1 MLGNKLSFFKKNKS
15 KKIEKSVKPSP
26 SAIKKDIEQM
36 DRDINLDQQIE
47 NLTSQLN
54 MSPENDLEI
63 QTENTSPDNA
73 PLQLGAIG
81 SINRELN
88 NYKAPSLKANQIA
101 DDPTL
106 QLPPSTR
113 VAPVQK
119 DSPDIASF
127 ELDSETLNP
136 TRLNMA
142 DMRMDVARISA
153 DIQGGEE
160 LYRRALQRVEG
171 LMGQVEKAEV
181 DFSVL
186 NRLEPEN
193 RRLKARL
200 RTAQSELEGNKDKLS
215 LIKADLEDH
224 QERLD
229 EKTVQYEQSR
239 VKLVSATK
247 TLREYDRVLKQTKSD
262 VERHTLALER
272 NKTALNVESR
282 ENKVLRE
289 KIAELSE
296 TVDSRQS
303 EFLEASKIAESLR
316 SDCEEFRKQAEAYRS
331 EAQDLRITLNTAK
344 RQNNAM
350 KGEMLALHD
359 DIKTFKTQYEFNVID
374 REDQVTDL
382 ETQLSTLSQELDAKQ
397 EVADNREAE
406 FAKLRRIRAQQ
417 DIERDRLEKTVDSLK
432 AELSDLRRVKAAEAS
447 DQVNLLKKDIR
458 DLQADLQRRE
468 ELADQTQNEV
478 ETLRRQLTSA
488 DIGREKLQTQLDVQA
503 RDIEA
508 AQQNNSKADLEAQ
521 IQTLTDQLRIKEEIV
536 QNAARD
542 VTALRQANEAQ
553 SAEQKRLESLIHD
566 QTYQLENAQ
575 KALLESKQNESE
587 LDQRYKDVAAALS
600 VNNTRRQAET
610 PSTTPDIKPDIDS
623 QDTNLDDA
631 DIEKRIL
638 DYKFGI
644 VDKII

>member
-1 MLGNKLSFFKKNKS
+1 
-15 KKIEKSVKPSP
+15 
-26 SAIKKDIEQM
+26 M

-47 NLTSQLN
+47 ELTSQLN
-54 MSPENDLEI
+54 ISPENDLEI
-63 QTENTSPDNA
+63 QTENTPSDDK
-73 PLQLGAIG
+73 PLKLGAIG
-81 SINRELN
+81 SINQELN
-88 NYKAPSLKANQIA
+88 NYKAPSLEANPVKE
-101 DDPTL
+101 DETL
-106 QLPPSTR
+106 PLPESTSLPS
-113 VAPVQK
+113 ALD
-119 DSPDIASF
+119 DSPEIASF
-127 ELDSETLNP
+127 ELDSESLNP

-200 RTAQSELEGNKDKLS
+200 RTAQGELEGNKDKLS
-215 LIKADLEDH
+215 LIRADLEDH

-296 TVDSRQS
+296 TVESRQS

-316 SDCEEFRKQAEAYRS
+316 ADCEEFRKQAETYRS
-331 EAQDLRITLNTAK
+331 ESQDLRITLNTAK

-359 DIKTFKTQYEFNVID
+359 DIKTFKTQYEFNIID

-382 ETQLSTLSQELDAKQ
+382 ETQLASMSQELDAKQ
-397 EVADNREAE
+397 DVASNREAE

-432 AELSDLRRVKAAEAS
+432 AELSDIRKVKAAEAS

-458 DLQADLQRRE
+458 DLQADLLRRE
-468 ELADQTQNEV
+468 ELADHAQNEV
-478 ETLRRQLTSA
+478 ETLRRQLTTA

-503 RDIEA
+503 RDIEI
-508 AQQNNSKADLEAQ
+508 AQQNNSQADLEAQ
-521 IQTLTDQLRIKEEIV
+521 IQTLTDQLRIKDEIV

-553 SAEQKRLESLIHD
+553 TAEQKRLESLIHD

-610 PSTTPDIKPDIDS
+610 PSTAPDIKPDIDS
-623 QDTNLDDA
+623 QDTNLDDV

>member
-1 MLGNKLSFFKKNKS
+1 MSFFKKNKS
-15 KKIEKSVKPSP
+15 KKIDKPVKPSAA
-26 SAIKKDIEQM
+26 AIEKEMSQM

-47 NLTSQLN
+47 ELTSQLN
-54 MSPENDLEI
+54 ISPDNDLEI
-63 QTENTSPDNA
+63 QTENTPSDDT
-73 PLQLGAIG
+73 PLKLGAIG
-81 SINRELN
+81 SINQELN
-88 NYKAPSLKANQIA
+88 NYKAPSLEAN
-101 DDPTL
+101 PVKENETPP
-106 QLPPSTR
+106 LPKSTSLPSTLDDG
-113 VAPVQK
+113 PE
-119 DSPDIASF
+119 IASF
-127 ELDSETLNP
+127 ELDSESLNP

-200 RTAQSELEGNKDKLS
+200 RTAQGELEGNKDKLS
-215 LIKADLEDH
+215 LIRADLEDH

-296 TVDSRQS
+296 TVESRQS

-316 SDCEEFRKQAEAYRS
+316 ADCEEFRKQAEAYRS
-331 EAQDLRITLNTAK
+331 ESQDLRITLNTAK

-382 ETQLSTLSQELDAKQ
+382 ETQLSTLSQELDTKQ

-468 ELADQTQNEV
+468 ELADQSQNEV
-478 ETLRRQLTSA
+478 ETLRRQLTTA

-503 RDIEA
+503 RDIET
-508 AQQNNSKADLEAQ
+508 AQQNNSQADLEAQ
-521 IQTLTDQLRIKEEIV
+521 IQTLTDQLRIKDEIV

-553 SAEQKRLESLIHD
+553 TAEQKRLESLIHD

-610 PSTTPDIKPDIDS
+610 PSTAPDIKPDIDT
-623 QDTNLDDA
+623 QDTNLDDV

>member
-1 MLGNKLSFFKKNKS
+1 MSFFKKNKS
-15 KKIEKSVKPSP
+15 KTVEAVTKRSDD
-26 SAIKKDIEQM
+26 AIQQDIANMDKDL
-36 DRDINLDQQIE
+36 NLDQQIE
-47 NLTSQLN
+47 DLTAQLN
-54 MSPENDLEI
+54 IAPEDDLETPEKPSLA
-63 QTENTSPDNA
+63 QP
-73 PLQLGAIG
+73 LGAIG
-81 SINRELN
+81 SINEGLE
-88 NYKAPSLKANQIA
+88 KFTAPSFKTKTSRNIDNLA
-101 DDPTL
+101 
-106 QLPPSTR
+106 STR
-113 VAPVQK
+113 P
-119 DSPDIASF
+119 SPASNKPDETTDISH
-127 ELDSETLNP
+127 EDSETDISSFQLDSASLNP

-200 RTAQSELEGNKDKLS
+200 RTAQSEIEGNKDKLS
-215 LIKADLEDH
+215 LITADLEDH

-229 EKTVQYEQSR
+229 EKTIQYEHTR
-239 VKLVSATK
+239 VKLISATK
-247 TLREYDRVLKQTKSD
+247 TLHEYDRVLKQTKSD
-262 VERHTLALER
+262 VERHSLALER
-272 NKTALNVESR
+272 NKTAMNVESR

-289 KIAELSE
+289 KISELSDAVE
-296 TVDSRQS
+296 SRQS
-303 EFLEASKIAESLR
+303 DYLEASKIAESLR
-316 SDCEEFRKQAEAYRS
+316 ADCEEFRKQAEGYRS

-382 ETQLSTLSQELDAKQ
+382 ETQLATLAKELDAKTD
-397 EVADNREAE
+397 VADKREAE

-417 DIERDRLEKTVDSLK
+417 DIERDRLEKALDTVKSELADTQKMK
-432 AELSDLRRVKAAEAS
+432 ASENVE
-447 DQVNLLKKDIR
+447 QITLLKKDIHELQSDLKRR
-458 DLQADLQRRE
+458 D
-468 ELADQTQNEV
+468 ELAEHSQNET

-488 DIGREKLQTQLDVQA
+488 DLEREKLQTQLDIQA
-503 RDIEA
+503 RELET
-508 AQQNNSKADLEAQ
+508 AQHNNPISDLENQ
-521 IQTLTDQLRIKEEIV
+521 IVQLTDQLRIKDEIV
-536 QNAARD
+536 QSAARD
-542 VTALRQANEAQ
+542 VTALREANEAQ
-553 SAEQKRLESLIHD
+553 TAEQKRLEDLIHN
-566 QTYQLENAQ
+566 QTYQLEASQ
-575 KALLESKQNESE
+575 KALLESKQNEAE

-600 VNNTRRQAET
+600 VNNTRRQAEN
-610 PSTTPDIKPDIDS
+610 PSATPDIKPDITDDTEDLDS
-623 QDTNLDDA
+623 V
-631 DIEKRIL
+631 DIENRIL